1 MIYRNPVQR
10 LVYAS
15 KYSLQGLAYALRNE
29 QAFRYEAAVL
39 AMICILLCVM
49 PFTLWQRIL
58 LAVMWLAVMALEL
71 VNSAVEKAFDLIS
84 EGYRPEIKAGKD
96 MISASHEYSVLECC
110 DYQYIYL
117 SSGRMILPF
126 MSLDTGLEAVPS
138 HNVP

>member
-96 MISASHEYSVLECC
+96 MISASVFIMVCMNILCWSAVIIST
-110 DYQYIYL
+110 YIY
-117 SSGRMILPF
+117 P
-126 MSLDTGLEAVPS
+126 AVG
-138 HNVP
+138 

>member
-39 AMICILLCVM
+39 AVICILLCMM

-84 EGYRPEIKAGKD
+84 EEYRPEIKAGKD
-96 MISASHEYSVLECC
+96 MISASVFIMVCMNILCWSAVIIST
-110 DYQYIYL
+110 YIYPAA
-117 SSGRMILPF
+117 G
-126 MSLDTGLEAVPS
+126 
-138 HNVP
+138 